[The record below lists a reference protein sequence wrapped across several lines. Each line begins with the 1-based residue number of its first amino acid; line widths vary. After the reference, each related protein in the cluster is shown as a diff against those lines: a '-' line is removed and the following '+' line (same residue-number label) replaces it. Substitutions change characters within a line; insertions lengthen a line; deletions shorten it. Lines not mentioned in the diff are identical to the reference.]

1 MHKKAAPGERPET
14 ARGKIYSVIV
24 YDGKGNV
31 KMNIKLISM
40 HMENFKC
47 HKSLTVDFGG
57 EDTSIYGDNATGKT
71 SIYDAF
77 CWLLFGKD
85 SAGNGEK
92 NIDIKPLSEN
102 GEVADHE
109 AVTEV
114 EAVLLADGEERSLKR
129 TYREIW
135 STKRGSSE
143 ASYDGNTSD
152 YYVDGVP
159 CKQNAYKAAVAELV
173 DEDTFRLLTTVNYFP
188 EVMPWAKRR
197 ETLFSLFGAESDR
210 EIMARS
216 QQFRPLLDA
225 LGRMELGDL
234 RKVLAQKKKGLM
246 ADRNEF
252 PARISECEKTIADL
266 EGLDFDGAAEQLE
279 ALTGRKNAIMAELLA
294 IRQNTAV
301 QSKRLEV
308 RESQMALDSLEAE
321 NRRYRMEQETQK
333 PNVAAL
339 ERELRQNEGYL
350 ASAKRQLER
359 LGLEKSRC
367 EKAIEASR
375 EQWKKKHAERYDG
388 SEMCPTCGQRLPTE
402 TVNAAVRAWADRQ
415 KAALDGLV
423 ADSKRHKENLA
434 QYQQEG
440 KELVA
445 DIQGYEKQIGVL
457 EDRIADARMA
467 ASSAEVRDV
476 DGYAEK
482 KAAAEQKLETMN
494 GELSALMDSAE
505 RTASGLRTR
514 QREIDWEIEKQTA
527 ILGKKS
533 ALEYAQGRIE
543 ELRKN
548 AKDAAAAL
556 SEVEKLLYLADEF
569 SRFKA
574 GALED
579 GINHHFRLANFRL
592 FREQANGGVEERC
605 DVTYD
610 GVPYTGLNNGMKINV
625 GIDIIDTLSAAYGVK
640 VPLFIDNAE
649 SVTKLEKT
657 GCQVIRLVVS
667 ENDKE
672 LRINHG

>member
-1 MHKKAAPGERPET
+1 
-14 ARGKIYSVIV
+14 
-24 YDGKGNV
+24 
-31 KMNIKLISM
+31 MNIKLISI

-47 HKSLTVDFGG
+47 HKNLTVDFGG
-57 EDTSIYGDNATGKT
+57 RDASIYGDNATGKT

-92 NIDIKPLSEN
+92 NIDIKPLNEN
-102 GEVADHE
+102 GEVADHD

-159 CKQNAYKAAVAELV
+159 CKQTAFKAAVAELV

-197 ETLFSLFGAESDR
+197 ETLFGLFGAESDR
-210 EIMARS
+210 EIMAGS
-216 QQFRPLLDA
+216 EKFRPLLDA
-225 LGRMELGDL
+225 LGRMEMGDL

-246 ADRNEF
+246 ADRNEL

-266 EGLDFDGAAEQLE
+266 EGLDFEGAAEQLE
-279 ALTGRKNAIMAELLA
+279 ALSGRKEAIASELLA

-301 QSKRLEV
+301 QRKELEI
-308 RESQMALDSLEAE
+308 RECRMELDSLEAE
-321 NRRYRMEQETQK
+321 NRRYRMEQEAKK

-375 EQWKKKHAERYDG
+375 EQWKKKRAERYEG
-388 SEMCPTCGQRLPTE
+388 TETCPTCGQRLPE
-402 TVNAAVRAWADRQ
+402 SAVNAAVSAWADRQ
-415 KAALDGLV
+415 KAAMDGLV
-423 ADSKRHKENLA
+423 ADSKRQKENLA
-434 QYQQEG
+434 LYQQEET
-440 KELVA
+440 ELVA
-445 DIQGYEKQIGVL
+445 DIHGYQTQIKEL

-467 ASSAEVRDV
+467 ASSAEVRDME
-476 DGYAEK
+476 GYAEK
-482 KAAAEQKLETMN
+482 KAAAEQKLEAMN
-494 GELSALMDSAE
+494 GELSTLKDSAE

-514 QREIDWEIEKQTA
+514 QREIDWEIEKQNA

-533 ALEYAQGRIE
+533 ALEYAQGRIQ

-579 GINHHFRLANFRL
+579 GINRHFKLANFRL

-625 GIDIIDTLSAAYGVK
+625 GIDIIDTLSAAYGIS

-649 SVTKLEKT
+649 SVTNLNHC
-657 GCQVIRLVVS
+657 GCQIIRLVVS

-672 LRINHG
+672 LRING

>member
-1 MHKKAAPGERPET
+1 
-14 ARGKIYSVIV
+14 
-24 YDGKGNV
+24 
-31 KMNIKLISM
+31 MNIKLISI

-47 HKSLTVDFGG
+47 HKNLTVDFGG

-92 NIDIKPLSEN
+92 NIDIKPLDEN

-135 STKRGSSE
+135 STKRGASE

-434 QYQQEG
+434 QYQQEE

-445 DIQGYEKQIGVL
+445 DIQGYEKQIAAL
-457 EDRIADARMA
+457 EDRIVA
-467 ASSAEVRDV
+467 AQSQAAAVKDI
-476 DGYAEK
+476 DGYQERR
-482 KAAAEQKLETMN
+482 AAAKAKITQKEAELESL
-494 GELSALMDSAE
+494 EKQADST
-505 RTASGLRTR
+505 TAGLRTR

-574 GALED
+574 VAYPG
-579 GINHHFRLANFRL
+579 
-592 FREQANGGVEERC
+592 EQC
-605 DVTYD
+605 
-610 GVPYTGLNNGMKINV
+610 K
-625 GIDIIDTLSAAYGVK
+625 
-640 VPLFIDNAE
+640 
-649 SVTKLEKT
+649 
-657 GCQVIRLVVS
+657 Q
-667 ENDKE
+667 
-672 LRINHG
+672 

>member
-1 MHKKAAPGERPET
+1 ME
-14 ARGKIYSVIV
+14 
-24 YDGKGNV
+24 
-31 KMNIKLISM
+31 IKLIRL

-47 HKSLTVDFGG
+47 HKNLTVDFGG

-92 NIDIKPLSEN
+92 NIDIKPLNEN

-210 EIMARS
+210 EIMEKS
-216 QQFRPLLDA
+216 EKFRPLLDA

-234 RKVLAQKKKGLM
+234 RKVLTQKKKGLM
-246 ADRNEF
+246 ADRNEL

-279 ALTGRKNAIMAELLA
+279 VLTGRKNAIMAELLA

-308 RESQMALDSLEAE
+308 RESQMALDSLEGE
-321 NRRYRMEQETQK
+321 NRRYRMEQEAQK

-359 LGLEKSRC
+359 LGLEKSRR

-388 SEMCPTCGQRLPTE
+388 SEMCPTCGQRLPE
-402 TVNAAVRAWADRQ
+402 SAVNAAVRAWADRQ
-415 KAALDGLV
+415 KAALDSLV
-423 ADSKRHKENLA
+423 ADSQRYKDNLA
-434 QYQQEG
+434 QYQQEE

-445 DIQGYEKQIGVL
+445 DIQGYEKQIAAM
-457 EDRIADARMA
+457 EDRIAA
-467 ASSAEVRDV
+467 AQSQAAAVKDI
-476 DGYAEK
+476 DGYQERR
-482 KAAAEQKLETMN
+482 AAAKAKITQKEAELE
-494 GELSALMDSAE
+494 ALEKQADST
-505 RTASGLRTR
+505 TAGLRTR

-533 ALEYAQGRIE
+533 ALEYAQGRIQ
-543 ELRKN
+543 ELREN
-548 AKDAAAAL
+548 ARDAAAAL

-579 GINHHFRLANFRL
+579 SINHHFKLANFRL

-605 DVTYD
+605 DVTYG

-625 GIDIIDTLSAAYGVK
+625 GIDIIGTLSSAYGVK

>member
-1 MHKKAAPGERPET
+1 
-14 ARGKIYSVIV
+14 
-24 YDGKGNV
+24 
-31 KMNIKLISM
+31 MNIKLISI

-92 NIDIKPLSEN
+92 NIDIKPLDEN

-135 STKRGSSE
+135 STKRGASE

-159 CKQNAYKAAVAELV
+159 CKQNAYKAAVADLV

-210 EIMARS
+210 EIMEKS
-216 QQFRPLLDA
+216 EKFRPLLDA

-234 RKVLAQKKKGLM
+234 RKVLTQKKKGLM
-246 ADRNEF
+246 ADRNEL

-266 EGLDFDGAAEQLE
+266 EGLDFEGAAEQLE

-308 RESQMALDSLEAE
+308 RESRMALDSLEAE
-321 NRRYRMEQETQK
+321 NRRYRMEQEAKK

-350 ASAKRQLER
+350 AAAKRQLER

-375 EQWKKKHAERYDG
+375 EQWKKKHAERYEG
-388 SEMCPTCGQRLPTE
+388 TETCPTCGQRLPE
-402 TVNAAVRAWADRQ
+402 SAVNAAVSAWADRQ
-415 KAALDGLV
+415 KTAMDGLV
-423 ADSKRHKENLA
+423 ADSKRQKENLS
-434 QYQQEG
+434 QYQQEE
-440 KELVA
+440 KELLA
-445 DIQGYEKQIGVL
+445 DIQGYQEHIAAL
-457 EDRIADARMA
+457 EDRIVA
-467 ASSAEVRDV
+467 AQSQAAVKDI
-476 DGYAEK
+476 DGYQERR
-482 KAAAEQKLETMN
+482 AAAKEKITQKEAELAALEKQ
-494 GELSALMDSAE
+494 ADST
-505 RTASGLRTR
+505 TAGLRTR

-533 ALEYAQGRIE
+533 ALEYAQGRIQ
-543 ELRKN
+543 ELREN
-548 AKDAAAAL
+548 ARDAAAAL

-574 GALED
+574 GALEN

-672 LRINHG
+672 LKINHG

>member
-1 MHKKAAPGERPET
+1 
-14 ARGKIYSVIV
+14 
-24 YDGKGNV
+24 
-31 KMNIKLISM
+31 MNIKLISI

-92 NIDIKPLSEN
+92 NIDIKPLDEN

-114 EAVLLADGEERSLKR
+114 EAVLLADGEERQLKR

-216 QQFRPLLDA
+216 QQFRPLLEA
-225 LGRMELGDL
+225 MGKLELADF
-234 RKVLAQKKKGLM
+234 KKILAQRKKGYTL
-246 ADRNEF
+246 DRNEL

-266 EGLDFDGAAEQLE
+266 EGLDFEGAAEQLE
-279 ALTGRKNAIMAELLA
+279 VLTGRKNAIMAELLA

-321 NRRYRMEQETQK
+321 NRRHRMEQEAQK

-339 ERELRQNEGYL
+339 ERWLRQNEEYL
-350 ASAKRQLER
+350 ATAKRQLDR
-359 LGLEKSRC
+359 LGLDKSRC

-375 EQWKKKHAERYDG
+375 EQWKKKRAERYDG
-388 SEMCPTCGQRLPTE
+388 SEMCPTCGQRLPE
-402 TVNAAVRAWADRQ
+402 SAVNAAVRAWADRQ
-415 KAALDGLV
+415 KAAMDGLV

-434 QYQQEG
+434 QYQQEE

-445 DIQGYEKQIGVL
+445 DIQGYEKQIAAL
-457 EDRIADARMA
+457 EDRIAA
-467 ASSAEVRDV
+467 AQSQAAAVKDI
-476 DGYAEK
+476 DGYQERR
-482 KAAAEQKLETMN
+482 AAAKAKITQKEAELAALEKQ
-494 GELSALMDSAE
+494 ADST
-505 RTASGLRTR
+505 TAGLRTR

-533 ALEYAQGRIE
+533 ALEYAQGRIQ
-543 ELRKN
+543 ELREN
-548 AKDAAAAL
+548 ARDAAAAL

-579 GINHHFRLANFRL
+579 GINHHFKLANFRL

-672 LRINHG
+672 LKINHG

>member
-1 MHKKAAPGERPET
+1 MIKKAASGGLDRKA

-24 YDGKGNV
+24 YDRKGNV

-92 NIDIKPLSEN
+92 NIDIKPLNEN

-114 EAVLLADGEERSLKR
+114 EAVLLADGEERQLKR

-210 EIMARS
+210 EILARS

-246 ADRNEF
+246 ADRNEL

-266 EGLDFDGAAEQLE
+266 EGLDFEGAAEQLE
-279 ALTGRKNAIMAELLA
+279 VLTGRKNAIMAELLA

-321 NRRYRMEQETQK
+321 NRRHRMEQEAQK

-350 ASAKRQLER
+350 ATAKRQLER

-375 EQWKKKHAERYDG
+375 EQWKKKRAERYDG
-388 SEMCPTCGQRLPTE
+388 SEMCPTCGQRLPE
-402 TVNAAVRAWADRQ
+402 SAVNAAVRAWADRQ

-434 QYQQEG
+434 QYQQEE

-445 DIQGYEKQIGVL
+445 DIQGYEKQIAAL
-457 EDRIADARMA
+457 EDRIAA
-467 ASSAEVRDV
+467 AQSQAAAVKDI
-476 DGYAEK
+476 DGYQEQR
-482 KAAAEQKLETMN
+482 AAAKEKITQKEAELAALEKQ
-494 GELSALMDSAE
+494 ADST
-505 RTASGLRTR
+505 TAGLRTR

-533 ALEYAQGRIE
+533 ALEYAQGRIQ
-543 ELRKN
+543 ELREN
-548 AKDAAAAL
+548 ARDAAAAL

-574 GALED
+574 GTLED
-579 GINHHFRLANFRL
+579 GINHHFKLANFRL

-649 SVTKLEKT
+649 SVTKLGKT

-672 LRINHG
+672 LKINHG

>member
-1 MHKKAAPGERPET
+1 
-14 ARGKIYSVIV
+14 
-24 YDGKGNV
+24 
-31 KMNIKLISM
+31 MNIKILKL
-40 HMENFKC
+40 HLENFKC
-47 HKSLTVDFGG
+47 HKSLTLDFGG
-57 EDTSIYGDNATGKT
+57 RDTSIYGDNATGKT

-77 CWLLFGKD
+77 VWLLFGKD

-92 NIDIKPLSEN
+92 NIDIKPLNEN

-135 STKRGSSE
+135 STKRGTSE

-159 CKQNAYKAAVAELV
+159 CKQTAFKAAVAELV

-188 EVMPWAKRR
+188 EVMPWVKRR
-197 ETLFSLFGAESDR
+197 ETLFNLFGAESDR
-210 EIMARS
+210 EIMAGS
-216 QQFRPLLDA
+216 EKFRPLLDA
-225 LGRMELGDL
+225 LGRMEIGDL
-234 RKVLAQKKKGLM
+234 RKVLTQKKKGLM
-246 ADRNEF
+246 ADRNEL

-266 EGLDFDGAAEQLE
+266 EGLDFEGAAEQLE
-279 ALTGRKNAIMAELLA
+279 ALSGRKEAIASELLA

-301 QSKRLEV
+301 QRKELEI
-308 RESQMALDSLEAE
+308 RECRMELDKLMAD
-321 NRRYRMEQETQK
+321 NRRHRMAQEAQK

-350 ASAKRQLER
+350 ASSKRQLDR

-388 SEMCPTCGQRLPTE
+388 SEMCPTCGQRLPE
-402 TVNAAVRAWADRQ
+402 SAVNAAVKAWADRQ
-415 KAALDGLV
+415 KAAMDGLV
-423 ADSKRHKENLA
+423 ADSKQQKENLA
-434 QYQQEG
+434 QYQQEE
-440 KELVA
+440 KELLA
-445 DIQGYEKQIGVL
+445 DIQGYQEQIAAL
-457 EDRIADARMA
+457 EGRITDARMA
-467 ASSAEVRDV
+467 ASSAEVRDME
-476 DGYAEK
+476 GYAEK
-482 KAAAEQKLETMN
+482 KAAAERQLEALGN
-494 GELSALMDSAE
+494 ELSALKDSAE

-514 QREIDWEIEKQTA
+514 KREIDWEIEKQNA

-579 GINHHFRLANFRL
+579 GINHHFKLANFRL

-625 GIDIIDTLSAAYGVK
+625 GIDIINTMSAAYGIS

-649 SVTKLEKT
+649 SVTNLNHC
-657 GCQVIRLVVS
+657 GCQTIRLVVS

-672 LRINHG
+672 LRING

>member
-1 MHKKAAPGERPET
+1 ME
-14 ARGKIYSVIV
+14 
-24 YDGKGNV
+24 
-31 KMNIKLISM
+31 IKLIRL

-47 HKSLTVDFGG
+47 HKNLTVDFGG

-71 SIYDAF
+71 SIYDSF

-92 NIDIKPLSEN
+92 GIDIKPLNEN

-129 TYREIW
+129 TYREMW
-135 STKRGSSE
+135 STKRGASE

-159 CKQNAYKAAVAELV
+159 CKQNAYKAAVEELV

-210 EIMARS
+210 EIMEKS
-216 QQFRPLLDA
+216 TKFRPLLDA

-246 ADRNEF
+246 DDRNEL

-266 EGLDFDGAAEQLE
+266 EGLDFEGAAEQLE

-321 NRRYRMEQETQK
+321 NRRYRMEQEAQK
-333 PNVAAL
+333 PNVVSL
-339 ERELRQNEGYL
+339 ERWLRQNEVYR
-350 ASAKRQLER
+350 ATVKRQLER

-375 EQWKKKHAERYDG
+375 EQWKKKHAERYEG
-388 SEMCPTCGQRLPTE
+388 TETCPTCGQRLPE
-402 TVNAAVRAWADRQ
+402 SAVNAAVSAWADRQ
-415 KAALDGLV
+415 KAAMDGLV
-423 ADSKRHKENLA
+423 ADSKRYKDNLT
-434 QYQQEG
+434 QYQQEE

-445 DIQGYEKQIGVL
+445 DIQGYEKQIAAL
-457 EDRIADARMA
+457 EDRIAA
-467 ASSAEVRDV
+467 AQSQAAAVKDI
-476 DGYAEK
+476 DGYQEQR
-482 KAAAEQKLETMN
+482 AAAKGKITQKEAELAALEKQ
-494 GELSALMDSAE
+494 ADST
-505 RTASGLRTR
+505 TAGLRTR

-533 ALEYAQGRIE
+533 ALEYAQGRIQ

-556 SEVEKLLYLADEF
+556 SEVEQLLYLADEF

-610 GVPYTGLNNGMKINV
+610 GIPYTGLNNGMKINV

-649 SVTKLEKT
+649 SVTKLEKA

>member
-1 MHKKAAPGERPET
+1 
-14 ARGKIYSVIV
+14 
-24 YDGKGNV
+24 
-31 KMNIKLISM
+31 MNIKLISI

-47 HKSLTVDFGG
+47 HRSLTVDFGG

-92 NIDIKPLSEN
+92 NIDIKPLNEN

-114 EAVLLADGEERSLKR
+114 EAVLLADSEERSLKR

-216 QQFRPLLDA
+216 QQFRPLLEA
-225 LGRMELGDL
+225 MGKLELADF
-234 RKVLAQKKKGLM
+234 KKILAQRKKGYTL
-246 ADRNEF
+246 DRNEL

-266 EGLDFDGAAEQLE
+266 EGLDFEGAAEQLE
-279 ALTGRKNAIMAELLA
+279 VLTGRKNAIMAELLA

-308 RESQMALDSLEAE
+308 RESKMALDNLEAE
-321 NRRYRMEQETQK
+321 NRRYRMEQEAQK

-350 ASAKRQLER
+350 SSAKRRLER

-388 SEMCPTCGQRLPTE
+388 SEMCPTCGQRLPE
-402 TVNAAVRAWADRQ
+402 SAVNAAVSAWADRQ

-423 ADSKRHKENLA
+423 ADSQRYKENLA
-434 QYQQEG
+434 QYQQEE

-445 DIQGYEKQIGVL
+445 DIQGYEKQIAAL
-457 EDRIADARMA
+457 EDRIVA
-467 ASSAEVRDV
+467 AQSQAAAVKDI
-476 DGYAEK
+476 DGYQDRR
-482 KAAAEQKLETMN
+482 AAAKAKITQKEAELAALEKQ
-494 GELSALMDSAE
+494 ADST
-505 RTASGLRTR
+505 TAGLRTR

-548 AKDAAAAL
+548 VKDAAAAL

-610 GVPYTGLNNGMKINV
+610 GVPYTGLNNGTKINV
-625 GIDIIDTLSAAYGVK
+625 GIDIIDTLSAAYGVS
-640 VPLFIDNAE
+640 VPLFVDNAE
-649 SVTKLEKT
+649 SVTNLNHC
-657 GCQVIRLVVS
+657 GCQTIRLVVS

>member
-1 MHKKAAPGERPET
+1 
-14 ARGKIYSVIV
+14 
-24 YDGKGNV
+24 
-31 KMNIKLISM
+31 MNIKLISI

-92 NIDIKPLSEN
+92 NIDIKPLDEN

-216 QQFRPLLDA
+216 QQFRPLLEA
-225 LGRMELGDL
+225 MGKLELADF
-234 RKVLAQKKKGLM
+234 KKILAQRKKGYTL
-246 ADRNEF
+246 DRNEL

-266 EGLDFDGAAEQLE
+266 EGLDFEGAAEQLE
-279 ALTGRKNAIMAELLA
+279 ALSGRKEAIASELLA

-350 ASAKRQLER
+350 SSAKRQLER

-388 SEMCPTCGQRLPTE
+388 SEMCPTCGQRLPE
-402 TVNAAVRAWADRQ
+402 SAVNAAVSAWADRQ

-423 ADSKRHKENLA
+423 ADSKRQKENLS
-434 QYQQEG
+434 QYQQEE
-440 KELVA
+440 KELLA
-445 DIQGYEKQIGVL
+445 DIQGYQTQIKEL
-457 EDRIADARMA
+457 EDRIADARMT
-467 ASSAEVRDV
+467 ASSAEVRDME
-476 DGYAEK
+476 GYAEK
-482 KAAAEQKLETMN
+482 KAAAEGQLEALGN
-494 GELSALMDSAE
+494 ELSTLKDSAE

-514 QREIDWEIEKQTA
+514 QREVDWEIDKQNA

-543 ELRKN
+543 ELRRN

-579 GINHHFRLANFRL
+579 GINHHFKLANFRL

-625 GIDIIDTLSAAYGVK
+625 GIDIINTLSAAYGIS

-649 SVTKLEKT
+649 SVTNLNHC
-657 GCQVIRLVVS
+657 GCQTIRLVVS

-672 LRINHG
+672 LKVNHG

>member
-1 MHKKAAPGERPET
+1 
-14 ARGKIYSVIV
+14 
-24 YDGKGNV
+24 
-31 KMNIKLISM
+31 MNIKLISM

-188 EVMPWAKRR
+188 EVMTWAKRR

-216 QQFRPLLDA
+216 QQFRPLLEA
-225 LGRMELGDL
+225 MGKLELADF
-234 RKVLAQKKKGLM
+234 KKILAQRKKGYTL
-246 ADRNEF
+246 DRNEL

-266 EGLDFDGAAEQLE
+266 EGLDFEGAAEQLE
-279 ALTGRKNAIMAELLA
+279 VLTGRKNAIMAELLA

-308 RESQMALDSLEAE
+308 RESKMALDNLEAE
-321 NRRYRMEQETQK
+321 NRRHRMEQEAQK

-350 ASAKRQLER
+350 SSAKRQLER

-388 SEMCPTCGQRLPTE
+388 SEMCPTCGQRLPE
-402 TVNAAVRAWADRQ
+402 SAVNAAVSAWADRQ
-415 KAALDGLV
+415 KAAMDGLV
-423 ADSKRHKENLA
+423 ADSQRYKENLA
-434 QYQQEG
+434 QYQQEE

-445 DIQGYEKQIGVL
+445 DIQGYEKQIAAL
-457 EDRIADARMA
+457 EDRIVA
-467 ASSAEVRDV
+467 AQSQAAAVKDI
-476 DGYAEK
+476 DGYQEQR
-482 KAAAEQKLETMN
+482 AAAKEKITQKEAELAALEKQ
-494 GELSALMDSAE
+494 ADST
-505 RTASGLRTR
+505 TAGLRTR

-533 ALEYAQGRIE
+533 ALEYAQGRIQ
-543 ELRKN
+543 ELREN
-548 AKDAAAAL
+548 ARDAAAAL

-579 GINHHFRLANFRL
+579 GINHHFKLANFRL

-625 GIDIIDTLSAAYGVK
+625 GIDIIDTLSAAYGVS
-640 VPLFIDNAE
+640 VPLFVDNAE
-649 SVTKLEKT
+649 SVTNLNHC

-672 LRINHG
+672 LKINHG

>member
-1 MHKKAAPGERPET
+1 
-14 ARGKIYSVIV
+14 
-24 YDGKGNV
+24 
-31 KMNIKLISM
+31 MNIKLISI

-92 NIDIKPLSEN
+92 NIDIKPLDEN

-129 TYREIW
+129 TYREVW
-135 STKRGSSE
+135 STKRGASE

-197 ETLFSLFGAESDR
+197 ETLFGLFGAESDR
-210 EIMARS
+210 EIMEKS
-216 QQFRPLLDA
+216 EKFRPLLDA

-234 RKVLAQKKKGLM
+234 RKVLTQKKKGLM
-246 ADRNEF
+246 ADRNEL

-308 RESQMALDSLEAE
+308 RESRMALDSLEGE
-321 NRRYRMEQETQK
+321 NRRYRLEQEAQK

-350 ASAKRQLER
+350 AAAKRQLER

-388 SEMCPTCGQRLPTE
+388 SEMCPTCGQRLPE
-402 TVNAAVRAWADRQ
+402 SAVNAAVSAWADRQ
-415 KAALDGLV
+415 KTAMDGLV

-434 QYQQEG
+434 LYRQEE

-445 DIQGYEKQIGVL
+445 DIQGYQEQIAAL
-457 EDRIADARMA
+457 EDRIVA
-467 ASSAEVRDV
+467 AQSQAATVKDI
-476 DGYAEK
+476 DGYQERR
-482 KAAAEQKLETMN
+482 AAAKEKITQKEAELE
-494 GELSALMDSAE
+494 ALEKQADST
-505 RTASGLRTR
+505 TAGLRTR

-533 ALEYAQGRIE
+533 ALEYAQGRIQ
-543 ELRKN
+543 ELREN
-548 AKDAAAAL
+548 ARDAAAAL

-579 GINHHFRLANFRL
+579 GINHHFKLANFRL

-625 GIDIIDTLSAAYGVK
+625 GIDIIDTLSAAYGVS

>member
-1 MHKKAAPGERPET
+1 M
-14 ARGKIYSVIV
+14 GKIYNAIIS
-24 YDGKGNV
+24 GRKENV
-31 KMNIKLISM
+31 KMNIKLISI

-92 NIDIKPLSEN
+92 NIDIKPLNEN

-114 EAVLLADGEERSLKR
+114 EAVLLADGEERQLKR

-135 STKRGSSE
+135 STKRGASE
-143 ASYDGNTSD
+143 ASYDGNTSG

-159 CKQNAYKAAVAELV
+159 CNQTAFKAAVAELV

-210 EIMARS
+210 EIMAGS
-216 QQFRPLLDA
+216 EKFRPLLDA

-234 RKVLAQKKKGLM
+234 RKVLTQKKKGLM
-246 ADRNEF
+246 ADRNEL

-266 EGLDFDGAAEQLE
+266 EGLDFEGAAEQLE
-279 ALTGRKNAIMAELLA
+279 ALTGRKEAIASELLA

-301 QSKRLEV
+301 QTKKLEL
-308 RESQMALDSLEAE
+308 RESQMALENLEAD
-321 NRRYRMEQETQK
+321 NRRHRMEQEAQK
-333 PNVAAL
+333 PNVAAM
-339 ERELRQNEGYL
+339 ERELRQNENYL
-350 ASAKRQLER
+350 VSAKRQLER
-359 LGLEKSRC
+359 LGLEMRRC

-388 SEMCPTCGQRLPTE
+388 SEMCPTCGQRLPE
-402 TVNAAVRAWADRQ
+402 SAVNAAVSAWADRQ

-423 ADSKRHKENLA
+423 ADSKRQKENLA
-434 QYQQEG
+434 QYQGEE
-440 KELVA
+440 KELAA
-445 DIQGYEKQIGVL
+445 DIQNYQEQIAAL
-457 EDRIADARMA
+457 EDRIVA
-467 ASSAEVRDV
+467 AQSQAAAVKDM
-476 DGYAEK
+476 DGYQEQRAAA
-482 KAAAEQKLETMN
+482 KAAIAQKEAELQALEKQ
-494 GELSALMDSAE
+494 ADST
-505 RTASGLRTR
+505 TAGLRTR
-514 QREIDWEIEKQTA
+514 KREIDWEIEKQTA
-527 ILGKKS
+527 VLGKKS

-579 GINHHFRLANFRL
+579 GINHHFRLAKFRL
-592 FREQANGGVEERC
+592 FREQANGGTEDRC

-625 GIDIIDTLSAAYGVK
+625 GIDIIGTLSAAYGIS
-640 VPLFIDNAE
+640 VPLFVDNAE
-649 SVTKLEKT
+649 SVTNLNKC
-657 GCQVIRLVVS
+657 GCQIIRLVVS

-672 LRINHG
+672 LRVDYEP

>member
-1 MHKKAAPGERPET
+1 
-14 ARGKIYSVIV
+14 
-24 YDGKGNV
+24 
-31 KMNIKLISM
+31 MNIKLISM

-92 NIDIKPLSEN
+92 NIDIKPLNEN

-210 EIMARS
+210 EILARS
-216 QQFRPLLDA
+216 QQFRPLLEA
-225 LGRMELGDL
+225 MGKLELADF
-234 RKVLAQKKKGLM
+234 KKILAQRKKGYTL
-246 ADRNEF
+246 DRNEL

-266 EGLDFDGAAEQLE
+266 EGLDFEGAAEQLE
-279 ALTGRKNAIMAELLA
+279 VLTGRKNAIMAELLA

-415 KAALDGLV
+415 KAAMDGLV
-423 ADSKRHKENLA
+423 ADSQRYKENLA
-434 QYQQEG
+434 QYLQEE

-445 DIQGYEKQIGVL
+445 DIQGYEKQIQAL
-457 EDRIADARMA
+457 EDRIAA
-467 ASSAEVRDV
+467 AQSQAAAVKDI
-476 DGYAEK
+476 DGYQEQR
-482 KAAAEQKLETMN
+482 AAAKAKITQKEAELEAI
-494 GELSALMDSAE
+494 EKQADS
-505 RTASGLRTR
+505 TTTGLRTR
-514 QREIDWEIEKQTA
+514 QQEIDWEIEKQTA

-579 GINHHFRLANFRL
+579 GINHHFKLANFRL

-625 GIDIIDTLSAAYGVK
+625 GIDIIDTLSAAYGVS

-649 SVTKLEKT
+649 SVTNLNHC

-672 LRINHG
+672 LKINHG

>member
-1 MHKKAAPGERPET
+1 MIKKAAPGERP
-14 ARGKIYSVIV
+14 AAAMGKIYNAII
-24 YDGKGNV
+24 YGRKENV
-31 KMNIKLISM
+31 KMNIKLISI

-92 NIDIKPLSEN
+92 NIDIKPLNEN
-102 GEVADHE
+102 GEVADHD

-135 STKRGSSE
+135 STKRGASE
-143 ASYDGNTSD
+143 ASYDGNTSG

-159 CKQNAYKAAVAELV
+159 CNQTAFKAAVAELV

-188 EVMPWAKRR
+188 ETMPWAKRR
-197 ETLFSLFGAESDR
+197 ETLFSLFGSESDR
-210 EIMARS
+210 EIMAGS
-216 QQFRPLLDA
+216 EKFRPLLDA

-246 ADRNEF
+246 ADRNEL

-266 EGLDFDGAAEQLE
+266 EGLDFEGAAEQLE
-279 ALTGRKNAIMAELLA
+279 ALTGRKEAIASELLA

-301 QSKRLEV
+301 QTKKLEI
-308 RESQMALDSLEAE
+308 RESQMALDNLEAD
-321 NRRYRMEQETQK
+321 NRRHRMAQEAQK
-333 PNVAAL
+333 PNVAAMD
-339 ERELRQNEGYL
+339 RELRQNENYL
-350 ASAKRQLER
+350 VSAKRQLER
-359 LGLEKSRC
+359 LGLEMRRC

-388 SEMCPTCGQRLPTE
+388 SEMCPTCGQRLPE
-402 TVNAAVRAWADRQ
+402 SAVNAAVSAWADRQ
-415 KAALDGLV
+415 KAAMDGLV
-423 ADSKRHKENLA
+423 ADSKRQKENLA
-434 QYQQEG
+434 QYQGEE
-440 KELVA
+440 KELA
-445 DIQGYEKQIGVL
+445 ANIQGYQEQIAAL
-457 EDRIADARMA
+457 EDRIVA
-467 ASSAEVRDV
+467 AQSQAAAVKDM
-476 DGYAEK
+476 DGYREQR
-482 KAAAEQKLETMN
+482 AAAKATIAQKEAELQALEKQ
-494 GELSALMDSAE
+494 ADST
-505 RTASGLRTR
+505 TAGLRTR
-514 QREIDWEIEKQTA
+514 KREIDWEIEKQNA

-543 ELRKN
+543 ELRRN

-579 GINHHFRLANFRL
+579 GINHHFKLADFRL

-605 DVTYD
+605 DVTYG

-625 GIDIIDTLSAAYGVK
+625 GIDIIDTLSAAYGIS

-649 SVTKLEKT
+649 SITNLNHC
-657 GCQVIRLVVS
+657 GCQTIRLVVS
-667 ENDKE
+667 EKDKE
-672 LRINHG
+672 LRING

>member
-1 MHKKAAPGERPET
+1 
-14 ARGKIYSVIV
+14 
-24 YDGKGNV
+24 
-31 KMNIKLISM
+31 MNIKLISI

-47 HKSLTVDFGG
+47 HKNLTVDFGG

-92 NIDIKPLSEN
+92 NIDIKPLDEN

-135 STKRGSSE
+135 STKRGASE

-434 QYQQEG
+434 QYQQEE

-445 DIQGYEKQIGVL
+445 DIQGYEKQIAAL
-457 EDRIADARMA
+457 EDRIVA
-467 ASSAEVRDV
+467 AQSQAAAVKDI
-476 DGYAEK
+476 DGYQERR
-482 KAAAEQKLETMN
+482 AAAKAKITQKEAELESL
-494 GELSALMDSAE
+494 EKQADST
-505 RTASGLRTR
+505 TAGLRTR
-514 QREIDWEIEKQTA
+514 QREIDWEIENPS
-527 ILGKKS
+527 LG
-533 ALEYAQGRIE
+533 G
-543 ELRKN
+543 
-548 AKDAAAAL
+548 
-556 SEVEKLLYLADEF
+556 
-569 SRFKA
+569 
-574 GALED
+574 
-579 GINHHFRLANFRL
+579 
-592 FREQANGGVEERC
+592 
-605 DVTYD
+605 
-610 GVPYTGLNNGMKINV
+610 
-625 GIDIIDTLSAAYGVK
+625 
-640 VPLFIDNAE
+640 
-649 SVTKLEKT
+649 
-657 GCQVIRLVVS
+657 
-667 ENDKE
+667 
-672 LRINHG
+672 

>member
-1 MHKKAAPGERPET
+1 
-14 ARGKIYSVIV
+14 
-24 YDGKGNV
+24 
-31 KMNIKLISM
+31 MNIKLISI

-92 NIDIKPLSEN
+92 NIDIKPLDEN

-216 QQFRPLLDA
+216 QQFRPLLESMGK
-225 LGRMELGDL
+225 LELADF
-234 RKVLAQKKKGLM
+234 KKILAQRKKGYTL
-246 ADRNEF
+246 DRNEL

-266 EGLDFDGAAEQLE
+266 EGLDFEGAAEQLE
-279 ALTGRKNAIMAELLA
+279 ALSGRKEAIASELLA

-350 ASAKRQLER
+350 ASANRQLER

-388 SEMCPTCGQRLPTE
+388 SEMCPTCGQRLPE
-402 TVNAAVRAWADRQ
+402 SAVNAAVSAWADRQ

-423 ADSKRHKENLA
+423 ADSQRYKENLA
-434 QYQQEG
+434 QYQQEE

-445 DIQGYEKQIGVL
+445 DIQGYEKQIAAL
-457 EDRIADARMA
+457 EDRIAA
-467 ASSAEVRDV
+467 AQSQAAAVKDI
-476 DGYAEK
+476 DGYQERR
-482 KAAAEQKLETMN
+482 AAAKAKITQKEAELAALEKQ
-494 GELSALMDSAE
+494 ADST
-505 RTASGLRTR
+505 TAGLRTR

-579 GINHHFRLANFRL
+579 GINHHFKLANFRL

-649 SVTKLEKT
+649 SVTKLGKT

-672 LRINHG
+672 LKINHG

>member
-1 MHKKAAPGERPET
+1 
-14 ARGKIYSVIV
+14 
-24 YDGKGNV
+24 
-31 KMNIKLISM
+31 MNIKLISI

-92 NIDIKPLSEN
+92 NIDIKPLDEN

-216 QQFRPLLDA
+216 QQFRPLLEA
-225 LGRMELGDL
+225 MGKLELADF
-234 RKVLAQKKKGLM
+234 KKILAQRKKGYTL
-246 ADRNEF
+246 DRNEL

-266 EGLDFDGAAEQLE
+266 EGLDFEGAAEQLE
-279 ALTGRKNAIMAELLA
+279 ALSGRKEAIASELLA

-350 ASAKRQLER
+350 SSAKRQLER

-388 SEMCPTCGQRLPTE
+388 SEMCPTCGQRLPE
-402 TVNAAVRAWADRQ
+402 SAVNAAVSAWADRQ

-423 ADSKRHKENLA
+423 ADSQRYKENLA
-434 QYQQEG
+434 QYQQEE

-445 DIQGYEKQIGVL
+445 DIQGYEKQIAAL
-457 EDRIADARMA
+457 EDRIAA
-467 ASSAEVRDV
+467 AQSQAAAVKDI
-476 DGYAEK
+476 DGYQERR
-482 KAAAEQKLETMN
+482 AAAKAKITQKEAELAALEKQ
-494 GELSALMDSAE
+494 ADST
-505 RTASGLRTR
+505 TAGLRTR

-579 GINHHFRLANFRL
+579 GINHHFKLANFRL

-649 SVTKLEKT
+649 SVTKLGKT

-672 LRINHG
+672 LKINHG

>member
-1 MHKKAAPGERPET
+1 
-14 ARGKIYSVIV
+14 
-24 YDGKGNV
+24 
-31 KMNIKLISM
+31 MNIKLISI

-92 NIDIKPLSEN
+92 NIDIKPLDEN

-135 STKRGSSE
+135 STKRGASE

-197 ETLFSLFGAESDR
+197 ETLFNLFGAESDR
-210 EIMARS
+210 EIMGKSAK
-216 QQFRPLLDA
+216 FRPLLDA

-234 RKVLAQKKKGLM
+234 RKVLTQKKKGLM
-246 ADRNEF
+246 ADRNEL

-266 EGLDFDGAAEQLE
+266 EGLDFERAAEQLE
-279 ALTGRKNAIMAELLA
+279 ALSGRKNAIMAELLA

-308 RESQMALDSLEAE
+308 RESQMALDSLEGE
-321 NRRYRMEQETQK
+321 NRRYRMEQEAKK

-339 ERELRQNEGYL
+339 ERWLRQNEEYL
-350 ASAKRQLER
+350 AAAKRQLER

-388 SEMCPTCGQRLPTE
+388 SEMCPTCGQRLPE
-402 TVNAAVRAWADRQ
+402 SAVNAAVSAWADRQ

-423 ADSKRHKENLA
+423 ADSKRQKENLA
-434 QYQQEG
+434 QYQQEE

-445 DIQGYEKQIGVL
+445 DIQGYQEHIAAL
-457 EDRIADARMA
+457 EDRIAA
-467 ASSAEVRDV
+467 AQSQAAAVKDI
-476 DGYAEK
+476 DGYQERR
-482 KAAAEQKLETMN
+482 AAAKEKITQKEAELAALEKQ
-494 GELSALMDSAE
+494 ADST
-505 RTASGLRTR
+505 TAGLRTR

-533 ALEYAQGRIE
+533 ALEYAQGRIR
-543 ELRKN
+543 ELREN
-548 AKDAAAAL
+548 ARDAAAAL

-579 GINHHFRLANFRL
+579 GINHHFKLANFRL

-625 GIDIIDTLSAAYGVK
+625 GIDIIDTLSAAYGVS

-649 SVTKLEKT
+649 SVTNLNHC
-657 GCQVIRLVVS
+657 GCQTIRLVVS

>member
-1 MHKKAAPGERPET
+1 
-14 ARGKIYSVIV
+14 
-24 YDGKGNV
+24 
-31 KMNIKLISM
+31 MNIKLLKL
-40 HMENFKC
+40 HLENFKC
-47 HKSLTVDFGG
+47 HKSLTLDFGG
-57 EDTSIYGDNATGKT
+57 RDTSIYGDNATGKT

-92 NIDIKPLSEN
+92 NIDIKPLNEN

-109 AVTEV
+109 AMTEV

-135 STKRGSSE
+135 STKRGASE

-159 CKQNAYKAAVAELV
+159 CKQTAFKAAVAELV

-210 EIMARS
+210 EIMEKS
-216 QQFRPLLDA
+216 TKFCPLLDA

-234 RKVLAQKKKGLM
+234 RKVLTQKKKGLM
-246 ADRNEF
+246 ADRNEI

-266 EGLDFDGAAEQLE
+266 EGLDFEGAAEQLE
-279 ALTGRKNAIMAELLA
+279 ALTGRKEAIASELLA

-301 QSKRLEV
+301 QRKELEI
-308 RESQMALDSLEAE
+308 RECRMELDKLMAD
-321 NRRYRMEQETQK
+321 NRRYRAEQMQK
-333 PNVAAL
+333 IPDVSGLAV
-339 ERELRQNEGYL
+339 EKHRVEGYL

-359 LGLEKSRC
+359 LGLEMRQC
-367 EKAIEASR
+367 EKAIEAAR
-375 EQWKKKHAERYDG
+375 TQWKEKRNEQYSG
-388 SEMCPTCGQRLPTE
+388 SETCPTCGQRLPE
-402 TVNAAVRAWADRQ
+402 SAVNAAVSAWADRQ
-415 KAALDGLV
+415 KAAMDGLV
-423 ADSKRHKENLA
+423 ADSKRQKENLS
-434 QYQQEG
+434 QYQQEE

-445 DIQGYEKQIGVL
+445 DIQGYQAQIQEL
-457 EDRIADARMA
+457 EGRITDARMA
-467 ASSAEVRDV
+467 ASSAEVRDME
-476 DGYAEK
+476 GYAEK
-482 KAAAEQKLETMN
+482 KSAAEGQLEALGN
-494 GELSALMDSAE
+494 ALSTLKDSAE

-514 QREIDWEIEKQTA
+514 QREVDWEIEKQNA

-543 ELRKN
+543 ELRRN

-579 GINHHFRLANFRL
+579 GINHHFKLANFRL

-610 GVPYTGLNNGMKINV
+610 GIPYTGLNNGMKINV
-625 GIDIIDTLSAAYGVK
+625 GIDIINTLSAAYGIS
-640 VPLFIDNAE
+640 VPLFVDNAE
-649 SVTKLEKT
+649 SVTNLNKC
-657 GCQVIRLVVS
+657 GCQTIRLVVS

-672 LRINHG
+672 LRVDYEP

>member
-1 MHKKAAPGERPET
+1 
-14 ARGKIYSVIV
+14 
-24 YDGKGNV
+24 
-31 KMNIKLISM
+31 MNIKLISM

-216 QQFRPLLDA
+216 QQFRPLLEA
-225 LGRMELGDL
+225 MGKLELADF
-234 RKVLAQKKKGLM
+234 KKILAQRKKGYTL
-246 ADRNEF
+246 DRNEL

-279 ALTGRKNAIMAELLA
+279 VLTGRKNAIMAELLA

-301 QSKRLEV
+301 QSKRLEM

-321 NRRYRMEQETQK
+321 NRRYRMEQEAQK

-350 ASAKRQLER
+350 SSAKRQLER

-402 TVNAAVRAWADRQ
+402 TVNAAVSAWADRQ

-423 ADSKRHKENLA
+423 ADSQRHKENLA
-434 QYQQEG
+434 QYQQEE

-445 DIQGYEKQIGVL
+445 DIQGYEKQIAAL
-457 EDRIADARMA
+457 EDRIAA
-467 ASSAEVRDV
+467 AQSQAAAVKDI
-476 DGYAEK
+476 DGYQERR
-482 KAAAEQKLETMN
+482 AAAKAKITQKEAELE
-494 GELSALMDSAE
+494 ALEKQADST
-505 RTASGLRTR
+505 TAGLRTR

-533 ALEYAQGRIE
+533 ALEYAQGRIG
-543 ELRKN
+543 ELREN
-548 AKDAAAAL
+548 ARDAAAAL

-579 GINHHFRLANFRL
+579 GINHHFKLANFRL

-625 GIDIIDTLSAAYGVK
+625 GIDIIDTLSAAYGVS

-649 SVTKLEKT
+649 SVTNLNHC

-672 LRINHG
+672 LKINHG

>member
-1 MHKKAAPGERPET
+1 ME
-14 ARGKIYSVIV
+14 
-24 YDGKGNV
+24 
-31 KMNIKLISM
+31 IKLIRL
-40 HMENFKC
+40 HLENFKC
-47 HKSLTVDFGG
+47 HKNLTVDFGG

-92 NIDIKPLSEN
+92 NIDIKPLNEN

-210 EIMARS
+210 EIMEKSAK
-216 QQFRPLLDA
+216 FCPLLDA

-234 RKVLAQKKKGLM
+234 RKVLTQKKKGLM
-246 ADRNEF
+246 ADRNEL

-266 EGLDFDGAAEQLE
+266 EGLDFEGAAEQLE
-279 ALTGRKNAIMAELLA
+279 VLTGRKNAIMAELLA

-308 RESQMALDSLEAE
+308 RESQMALASLEGE
-321 NRRYRMEQETQK
+321 NRRYRMEQEAQK

-375 EQWKKKHAERYDG
+375 EQWKKKRAERYEG
-388 SEMCPTCGQRLPTE
+388 TETCPTCGQRLPE
-402 TVNAAVRAWADRQ
+402 SAVNAAVSAWADRQ
-415 KAALDGLV
+415 KAAMDGLV
-423 ADSKRHKENLA
+423 ADSKRQKENLA
-434 QYQQEG
+434 QYQQEE

-445 DIQGYEKQIGVL
+445 DIQGYEKQIAAL
-457 EDRIADARMA
+457 EDRIAA
-467 ASSAEVRDV
+467 AQSQAATVKDI
-476 DGYAEK
+476 DGYQEQR
-482 KAAAEQKLETMN
+482 AAAKEKITQKEAELE
-494 GELSALMDSAE
+494 ALEKQADST
-505 RTASGLRTR
+505 TAGLRTR

-533 ALEYAQGRIE
+533 ALEYAQGRIQ
-543 ELRKN
+543 ELREN
-548 AKDAAAAL
+548 ARDAAAAL

-579 GINHHFRLANFRL
+579 GINHHFKLANFRL

-625 GIDIIDTLSAAYGVK
+625 GIDIIDTLSAAYGVS

>member
-1 MHKKAAPGERPET
+1 
-14 ARGKIYSVIV
+14 
-24 YDGKGNV
+24 
-31 KMNIKLISM
+31 MNIKLISM
-40 HMENFKC
+40 HMENFKR

-57 EDTSIYGDNATGKT
+57 ENTSIYGDNATGKT

-92 NIDIKPLSEN
+92 NIDIKPLNEN

-135 STKRGSSE
+135 STKRGASE

-210 EIMARS
+210 EILARS
-216 QQFRPLLDA
+216 QQFRPLLEA
-225 LGRMELGDL
+225 MGKLELADF
-234 RKVLAQKKKGLM
+234 KKILAQRKKGYTL
-246 ADRNEF
+246 DRNEL

-266 EGLDFDGAAEQLE
+266 EGLDFEGAAEQLE
-279 ALTGRKNAIMAELLA
+279 VLTGRKNAIMAELLA

-301 QSKRLEV
+301 QPKRLEV
-308 RESQMALDSLEAE
+308 RESQMALDNLEAE
-321 NRRYRMEQETQK
+321 NRRYRMEQEAQK

-350 ASAKRQLER
+350 SSAKRQLER

-388 SEMCPTCGQRLPTE
+388 SETCPTCGQRLPE
-402 TVNAAVRAWADRQ
+402 SAVNAAVSAWADRQ
-415 KAALDGLV
+415 KAAMDGLV
-423 ADSKRHKENLA
+423 ADSQRYKENLA
-434 QYQQEG
+434 QYQQEE

-445 DIQGYEKQIGVL
+445 DIQGYEKQIAAL
-457 EDRIADARMA
+457 EDRIAA
-467 ASSAEVRDV
+467 AQSQAAAVKDI
-476 DGYAEK
+476 DGYQEQR
-482 KAAAEQKLETMN
+482 AAAKEKITQKEAELEAI
-494 GELSALMDSAE
+494 EKQADST
-505 RTASGLRTR
+505 TAGLRTR

-579 GINHHFRLANFRL
+579 GINHHFKLANFRL

-625 GIDIIDTLSAAYGVK
+625 GIDIIDTLSAAYGVS

-649 SVTKLEKT
+649 SVTNLNHC
-657 GCQVIRLVVS
+657 GCQTIRLVVS
-667 ENDKE
+667 EKDKE

>member
-1 MHKKAAPGERPET
+1 
-14 ARGKIYSVIV
+14 
-24 YDGKGNV
+24 
-31 KMNIKLISM
+31 MNIKLISI

-92 NIDIKPLSEN
+92 NIDIKPLDEN

-216 QQFRPLLDA
+216 QQFRPLLEA
-225 LGRMELGDL
+225 MGKLELADF
-234 RKVLAQKKKGLM
+234 KKILAQRKKGYTL
-246 ADRNEF
+246 DRNEL

-266 EGLDFDGAAEQLE
+266 EGLDFEGAAEQLE
-279 ALTGRKNAIMAELLA
+279 ALSGRKEAIASELLA

-350 ASAKRQLER
+350 ASANRQLER

-388 SEMCPTCGQRLPTE
+388 SEMCPTCGQRLPE
-402 TVNAAVRAWADRQ
+402 SAVNAAVSAWADRQ

-423 ADSKRHKENLA
+423 ADSQRYKENLA
-434 QYQQEG
+434 QYQQEE

-445 DIQGYEKQIGVL
+445 DIQGYEKQIAAL
-457 EDRIADARMA
+457 EDRIAA
-467 ASSAEVRDV
+467 AQSQAAAVKDI
-476 DGYAEK
+476 DGYQERR
-482 KAAAEQKLETMN
+482 AAAKAKITQKEAELAALEKQ
-494 GELSALMDSAE
+494 ADST
-505 RTASGLRTR
+505 TAGLRTR

-579 GINHHFRLANFRL
+579 GINHHFKLANFRL

-649 SVTKLEKT
+649 SVTKLGKT

-672 LRINHG
+672 LKINHG

>member
-1 MHKKAAPGERPET
+1 
-14 ARGKIYSVIV
+14 
-24 YDGKGNV
+24 
-31 KMNIKLISM
+31 MNIKLISM

-92 NIDIKPLSEN
+92 NIDIKPLNEN

-216 QQFRPLLDA
+216 QQFRPLLEA
-225 LGRMELGDL
+225 MGKLELADF
-234 RKVLAQKKKGLM
+234 KKILAQRKKGYTL
-246 ADRNEF
+246 DRNEL
-252 PARISECEKTIADL
+252 PTRISECEKTIADL

-279 ALTGRKNAIMAELLA
+279 VLTGRKDAIMAELLA

-308 RESQMALDSLEAE
+308 RESQMALDNLEAE
-321 NRRYRMEQETQK
+321 NRRHRMEQETQK

-350 ASAKRQLER
+350 SSAKRQLER

-402 TVNAAVRAWADRQ
+402 TVNAAVSAWADRQ

-434 QYQQEG
+434 QYQQEE

-445 DIQGYEKQIGVL
+445 DIQGYEKQIAAL
-457 EDRIADARMA
+457 EDRIVA
-467 ASSAEVRDV
+467 AQSQAAAVKDI
-476 DGYAEK
+476 DGYQEQR
-482 KAAAEQKLETMN
+482 AAAKAKITQKEAELAALEKQ
-494 GELSALMDSAE
+494 ADST
-505 RTASGLRTR
+505 TAGLRTR

-527 ILGKKS
+527 VLGKKS
-533 ALEYAQGRIE
+533 ALEYAQGRIG
-543 ELRKN
+543 ELREN
-548 AKDAAAAL
+548 ARDAAAAL

-579 GINHHFRLANFRL
+579 GINHHFKLANFRL

-625 GIDIIDTLSAAYGVK
+625 GIDIIDTLSAAYGVS

-649 SVTKLEKT
+649 SVTNLNHC
-657 GCQVIRLVVS
+657 GCQTIRLVVS

>member
-1 MHKKAAPGERPET
+1 
-14 ARGKIYSVIV
+14 
-24 YDGKGNV
+24 
-31 KMNIKLISM
+31 MNIKLIKL
-40 HMENFKC
+40 HLENFKC

-71 SIYDAF
+71 SIYDSF

-92 NIDIKPLSEN
+92 NIDIKPLDEN

-210 EIMARS
+210 EIMGKSAK
-216 QQFRPLLDA
+216 FRPLLDA
-225 LGRMELGDL
+225 LGRMELGGL
-234 RKVLAQKKKGLM
+234 RKVLTQKKKGLM
-246 ADRNEF
+246 ADRNEL

-266 EGLDFDGAAEQLE
+266 EGLDFEGAAEQLE
-279 ALTGRKNAIMAELLA
+279 ALSGRKEAIASELLA

-301 QSKRLEV
+301 QRKELEI
-308 RESQMALDSLEAE
+308 RECRMKLEQLAAE
-321 NRRYRMEQETQK
+321 NRRYRMEQEAKK
-333 PNVAAL
+333 PDVAAM
-339 ERELRQNEGYL
+339 ERQLAQAGSYL
-350 ASAKRQLER
+350 GSAQRQLER
-359 LGLEKSRC
+359 LGV
-367 EKAIEASR
+367 EKARCQKLIDKARSD
-375 EQWKKKHAERYDG
+375 WKAKHAERYEG
-388 SEMCPTCGQRLPTE
+388 SETCPTCGQRLPGE
-402 TVNAAVRAWADRQ
+402 AINQAVSAWADRQ

-434 QYQQEG
+434 LYQQEET
-440 KELVA
+440 ELVA
-445 DIQGYEKQIGVL
+445 DIQGYQEQIAAL
-457 EDRIADARMA
+457 EDRITDARMT
-467 ASSAEVRDV
+467 ASSAEVRDME
-476 DGYAEK
+476 GYAEK
-482 KAAAEQKLETMN
+482 KAAAEGQLEALGN
-494 GELSALMDSAE
+494 ELSTLKDSAE

-579 GINHHFRLANFRL
+579 GINHHFKLANFRL

-649 SVTKLEKT
+649 SVTKLEKN

>member
-1 MHKKAAPGERPET
+1 
-14 ARGKIYSVIV
+14 
-24 YDGKGNV
+24 
-31 KMNIKLISM
+31 MNIKLLKL
-40 HMENFKC
+40 HLENFKC
-47 HKSLTVDFGG
+47 HKSLTLDFGG
-57 EDTSIYGDNATGKT
+57 RDTSIYGDNATGKT

-92 NIDIKPLSEN
+92 NIDIKPLNEN
-102 GEVADHE
+102 GDVADHE
-109 AVTEV
+109 AMTEV

-135 STKRGSSE
+135 STKRGASE

-159 CKQNAYKAAVAELV
+159 CKQTAFKAAVAELV

-188 EVMPWAKRR
+188 ETMPWAKRR

-210 EIMARS
+210 EIMAGS
-216 QQFRPLLDA
+216 EKFRPLLDA

-234 RKVLAQKKKGLM
+234 RKVLTQKKKGLM
-246 ADRNEF
+246 ADRNEL

-279 ALTGRKNAIMAELLA
+279 ALTGRKEAIAAELLA
-294 IRQNTAV
+294 IRQNTEV
-301 QSKRLEV
+301 QRKELEI
-308 RESQMALDSLEAE
+308 RECRMELDKLMAD
-321 NRRYRMEQETQK
+321 NRRYRAEQTMK
-333 PNVAAL
+333 IPNTDAL
-339 ERELRQNEGYL
+339 AVEKHRVEGYL

-359 LGLEKSRC
+359 LSQEERRC

-388 SEMCPTCGQRLPTE
+388 SETCPTCGQRLPE
-402 TVNAAVRAWADRQ
+402 SAVNAAVSAWADRQ
-415 KAALDGLV
+415 KAALDSLV
-423 ADSKRHKENLA
+423 ADSKRQKENLS
-434 QYQQEG
+434 QYQQEE
-440 KELVA
+440 KELLA
-445 DIQGYEKQIGVL
+445 DIQGYQAQIAAL
-457 EDRIADARMA
+457 EDRIADARMT
-467 ASSAEVRDV
+467 ASSAEVRDME
-476 DGYAEK
+476 GYAEK
-482 KAAAEQKLETMN
+482 KAAAEGQLEALGN
-494 GELSALMDSAE
+494 ALSTLKDSAE

-514 QREIDWEIEKQTA
+514 QREVDWEIEKQNA

-579 GINHHFRLANFRL
+579 GINHHFKLANFRL

-605 DVTYD
+605 DVTYG

-625 GIDIIDTLSAAYGVK
+625 GIDIIGTLSAAYGIS

-649 SVTKLEKT
+649 SVTNLNHC
-657 GCQVIRLVVS
+657 GCQTIRLVVN

>member
-1 MHKKAAPGERPET
+1 
-14 ARGKIYSVIV
+14 
-24 YDGKGNV
+24 
-31 KMNIKLISM
+31 MNIKLISI

-92 NIDIKPLSEN
+92 NIDIKPLNEN

-210 EIMARS
+210 EILARS
-216 QQFRPLLDA
+216 QQFRPLLEA
-225 LGRMELGDL
+225 MGKLELADF
-234 RKVLAQKKKGLM
+234 KKILAQRKKGYTL
-246 ADRNEF
+246 DRNEL

-266 EGLDFDGAAEQLE
+266 EGLDFEGAAEQLE
-279 ALTGRKNAIMAELLA
+279 VLTGRKNAIMAELLA

-301 QSKRLEV
+301 QSKQLEV
-308 RESQMALDSLEAE
+308 RESKMALDNLEAE
-321 NRRYRMEQETQK
+321 NRRYRMEQEAQK

-350 ASAKRQLER
+350 SSAKRQLER

-388 SEMCPTCGQRLPTE
+388 SEMCPTCGQRLPE
-402 TVNAAVRAWADRQ
+402 SAVNAAVSAWADRQ

-423 ADSKRHKENLA
+423 ADSQRYKENLA
-434 QYQQEG
+434 QYQQEE

-445 DIQGYEKQIGVL
+445 DIQGYEKQIAAL
-457 EDRIADARMA
+457 EDRIAA
-467 ASSAEVRDV
+467 AQSQAAAVKDI
-476 DGYAEK
+476 DGYQERR
-482 KAAAEQKLETMN
+482 AAAKAKITQKEAELAALEKQ
-494 GELSALMDSAE
+494 ADST
-505 RTASGLRTR
+505 TAGLRTR

-579 GINHHFRLANFRL
+579 GINHHFKLANFRL

-649 SVTKLEKT
+649 SVTKLGKT

-672 LRINHG
+672 LKINHG